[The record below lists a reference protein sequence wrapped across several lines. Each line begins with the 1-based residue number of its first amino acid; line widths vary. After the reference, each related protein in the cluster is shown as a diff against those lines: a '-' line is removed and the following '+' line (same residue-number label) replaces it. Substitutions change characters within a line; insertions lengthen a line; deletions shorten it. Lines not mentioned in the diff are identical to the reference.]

1 MHDGRIVDGSGQGVP
16 GLDDPGQ
23 GIAAHEMTSLEVPVG
38 TDASPATS
46 EDRVEGTLVGV
57 EEAMPCE
64 ELESV
69 FADVLRAPQAGVD
82 DQDTRI
88 EVWGIRVHT
97 QFFPGKT
104 RRSGCPRHDGISY
117 GSEHTPV
124 EVRFPKF
131 VEWRSNGDIG
141 VDVEHALDV
150 VG

>member
-23 GIAAHEMTSLEVPVG
+23 GIAHEMTSLEVPMG
-38 TDASPATS
+38 TDASPVTG

-69 FADVLRAPQAGVD
+69 FADLLRAPQARIN

-88 EVWGIRVHT
+88 EVWGIRVYT
-97 QFFPGKT
+97 YLRPGKT
-104 RRSGCPRHDGISY
+104 GRSRCPRHDRISY

-131 VEWRSNGDIG
+131 VEWPSNGDIG
-141 VDVEHALDV
+141 VDVEHTLDV